1 MFKLIKTQLRVIH
14 ALALRE
20 IQSQQASLAYGYGWV
35 MFDAFLGFS
44 TLLVMKFA
52 VRGFNRPG
60 VPPMTY
66 IVSGLIPWLMFQ
78 TTYHMQAGVV
88 AKLLKTLELLQEI
101 CPTVVSAKSV
111 LP

>member
-20 IQSQQASLAYGYGWV
+20 IQSQQASLVYGYGWV

-60 VPPMTY
+60 VPPMNH
-66 IVSGLIPWLMFQ
+66 VQ
-78 TTYHMQAGVV
+78 DARATTKMNRMPALGK
-88 AKLLKTLELLQEI
+88 A
-101 CPTVVSAKSV
+101 
-111 LP
+111 